1 MNKVHSCFYLYV
13 VTLNMCELSESA
25 PILLCVA
32 LTAPVSNPG
41 LDPSSAPSK
50 FRSSLKVDC
59 LPKNEGFKITLFI
72 FAGFKQ
78 GRGASVLLIQRPPLA
93 WCG

>member
-1 MNKVHSCFYLYV
+1 
-13 VTLNMCELSESA
+13 MCELSESA

-32 LTAPVSNPG
+32 LMAPVSDPG

-59 LPKNEGFKITLFI
+59 LPKNEAFKITLFI